1 MTYEVEKKFPVN
13 DLQSLEATLL
23 GMGASPFIE
32 EVEFDVYFQHPS
44 RDFIQTDEAI
54 RIRRVGEHVCVTY
67 KGPRIDRTTKT
78 RREIE
83 LPLGMGPDVDGSWQE
98 LFIALGFTPVEPI
111 VRKTRRLST
120 LVWEG
125 RELTLALDDVEGLG
139 TFIEIELVVEEPELE
154 AAKSLVGSLADHL
167 GLKDSETRSY
177 LCMLCDTE
185 KGGGHVGASLL

>member
-32 EVEFDVYFQHPS
+32 EVEIDVYFEHPS

-54 RIRRVGEHVCVTY
+54 RIRRVNDEHRITY

-83 LPLGMGPDVDGSWQE
+83 LPLGAGQDVGQSWAE
-98 LFIALGFTPVEPI
+98 LLTSLGFSPVEPI

-120 LVWEG
+120 LTWKE
-125 RELTLALDDVEGLG
+125 RELTLALDNVEGLG
-139 TFIEIELVVEEPELE
+139 TYVEIELVVEESELE
-154 AAKSLVGSLADHL
+154 TAKSLVGSLADQL
-167 GLKDSETRSY
+167 GLKETETRSY
-177 LCMLCDTE
+177 LGLLCE
-185 KGGGHVGASLL
+185 KGL